1 MSTTLPEQPAPASP
15 LRSQSRK
22 KRTTFEAPQRIPDE
36 MSLYDYL
43 AACSPPMAEKLIDIA
58 LAAYNAPRQLR
69 DEIAQEI
76 RIAWVVRKPDHA
88 KFEPAQIAAYAYRIA
103 YHTTLK
109 SWREMGSPV
118 RLPGSAF
125 RKRADGSTYVT
136 PGLLAAPL
144 EWSEMDNWFRTDD
157 LPDFEGQGAARA
169 APAVGLDAPGDDD
182 AGSAEPIDEEDELVR
197 RRQDFLDEHRATCKV
212 TDLEYNALS
221 LLIAGNDCDRIQD
234 TLLLKRGQLHKLLES
249 AAAKLPEMP

>member
-1 MSTTLPEQPAPASP
+1 MSNAETALANSQRTPA
-15 LRSQSRK
+15 RK
-22 KRTTFEAPQRIPDE
+22 KRTTFEAPQQIHDT

-43 AACSPPMAEKLIDIA
+43 AACNPPMAEKLIDIA

-76 RIAWVVRKPDHA
+76 RIAWVVRKPDHTR
-88 KFEPAQIAAYAYRIA
+88 FEPAQIAAYAYRIA

-157 LPDFEGQGAARA
+157 LPDFDGQAAHTAHHPA
-169 APAVGLDAPGDDD
+169 ALDANGDEVPE
-182 AGSAEPIDEEDELVR
+182 GEEPIDEEDELIR
-197 RRQDFLDEHRATCKV
+197 RRQDFLDEHRGPCSV
-212 TDLEYNALS
+212 TDLEYDTLS
-221 LLIAGNDCDRIQD
+221 LLIAGHDCDRIQD
-234 TLLLKRGQLHKLLES
+234 TLRLKRGQLHKLLES
-249 AAAKLPEMP
+249 AAAKLPETP

>member
-1 MSTTLPEQPAPASP
+1 MSTTETAPATP
-15 LRSQSRK
+15 QRTQTRK
-22 KRTTFEAPQRIPDE
+22 KRTTFEAPRHIHDT

-43 AACSPPMAEKLIDIA
+43 AACNPPMAEKLIDIA

-76 RIAWVVRKPDHA
+76 RIAWVVRKPDHLR
-88 KFEPAQIAAYAYRIA
+88 FEPAQIAAYAYRIA

-157 LPDFEGQGAARA
+157 LPDFDGQA
-169 APAVGLDAPGDDD
+169 APPASPAIGANGDEHPE
-182 AGSAEPIDEEDELVR
+182 GEEPIDEEDELIR
-197 RRQDFLDEHRATCKV
+197 RRQDFLDEHRDLCKV
-212 TDLEYNALS
+212 SDLEYETLS
-221 LLIAGNDCDRIQD
+221 LLIAGHDCDRIQD
-234 TLLLKRGQLHKLLES
+234 TLRLKRGQLHKLLES

>member
-1 MSTTLPEQPAPASP
+1 MSINKAVPAAPVPSQP
-15 LRSQSRK
+15 RK
-22 KRTTFEAPQRIPDE
+22 KRTTFEAPQPVHPT

-43 AACSPPMAEKLIDIA
+43 AACNPPMAEKLIDIA

-76 RIAWVVRKPDHA
+76 RIAWVVRKPDHTR
-88 KFEPAQIAAYAYRIA
+88 FEPAQIAAYAYRIA

-157 LPDFEGQGAARA
+157 LPDFEGQ
-169 APAVGLDAPGDDD
+169 PASVTWTASNPDADEG
-182 AGSAEPIDEEDELVR
+182 GEEPIDEEDELMR
-197 RRQDFLDEHRATCKV
+197 RRQDFLDESRTPCGV
-212 TDLEYNALS
+212 TDLEYDTLS
-221 LLIAGNDCDRIQD
+221 LLIAGVDCDRIQD
-234 TLLLKRGQLHKLLES
+234 TLHLKRGQLHKLLES